1 MVAAKLANMP
11 RGGNREEH
19 HSANLHSASDA
30 ADMLNVS
37 EKSVKSA
44 RRVARYSEKIA
55 KAVEQGNI
63 PVSLVAS
70 IVAES
75 GEEYKLAGECG
86 LIRSENNKFENC
98 RLEI

>member
-70 IVAES
+70 IVAAS
-75 GEEYKLAGECG
+75 GKELKLVGGCG
-86 LIRSENNKFENC
+86 LIKSESDKFENC
-98 RLEI
+98 GLQI

>member
-37 EKSVKSA
+37 EMSVKPA
-44 RRVARYSEKIA
+44 RKVTERSREIA
-55 KAVEQGNI
+55 NAAVRHTSISKLLDFPN
-63 PVSLVAS
+63 LTRRLAS
-70 IVAES
+70 YWYTICFV
-75 GEEYKLAGECG
+75 CPMPG
-86 LIRSENNKFENC
+86 LSSCAVI
-98 RLEI
+98 